1 MKKSFMG
8 SSNRILVGLVI
19 VALAITAVVFFDR
32 TRTTTEDIPATDTTT
47 QDTDTTPTTPNQTD
61 DEDIPTSTTP
71 IKDKVVLSVPFTPQA
86 PTANWD
92 ELHNEACEEASVI
105 MAAAYIGGNT
115 SKTLSAD
122 SVETQISKLTDYQTD
137 EFGYYLS
144 INTAETKQ
152 MAEDNY
158 NVSATIIKNFDED
171 DLKRALSEGKPI
183 ILPVNGRM
191 LENPNFKV
199 PGPIYHMLVIIGY
212 DDKGFITNDPGTR
225 AGRQY
230 RYSYETLYDATGEW
244 KPNGHTTNTNIK
256 QAIIVSK

>member
-1 MKKSFMG
+1 MKKSLG
-8 SSNRILVGLVI
+8 SSNKILVGLVI

-32 TRTTTEDIPATDTTT
+32 TRTPEEIAPTDTTQNT
-47 QDTDTTPTTPNQTD
+47 KPTPTPSTNSD
-61 DEDIPTSTTP
+61 KENPTSSTI

-92 ELHNEACEEASVI
+92 ELHNEACEEASII
-105 MAAAYIGGNT
+105 MAAAYFNGDT
-115 SKTLSAD
+115 AKTLSAE
-122 SVETQISKLTDYQTD
+122 SVESQISSLTEYQTE

-152 MAEDNY
+152 MIEDNY
-158 NVSATIIKNFDED
+158 NVAATIIKNFDED

-225 AGRQY
+225 LGRQY
-230 RYSYETLYDATGEW
+230 RYSYETLYNATGEW
-244 KPNGHTTNTNIK
+244 EPSGHTTNTNIK